1 MKGGSNENSSMLVVS
16 SRRRPLDLM
25 RVKSADVGGA
35 VLDFEPAKRTRCPD
49 SSSDQDSS
57 NSTSPTSCSSQEKA
71 VKVRTCDHGAVSVI
85 GTF

>member
-1 MKGGSNENSSMLVVS
+1 MKGGSNENTSMLVS
-16 SRRRPLDLM
+16 SRRRPLDLR

-35 VLDFEPAKRTRCPD
+35 VLNFEPAKRTRCPD

-57 NSTSPTSCSSQEKA
+57 NSSSPTSCSSQEKA